1 MYLST
6 GILLVYCLFHLAA
19 IFFLFQAIHSFSH
32 LQITVISILDLILV
46 ITY

>member
-1 MYLST
+1 MYLSI

-32 LQITVISILDLILV
+32 LQTAISILDLILV